1 MPSFLYAEKTV
12 PPGIGM
18 GSYSAGHI
26 FWILLSALAIW
37 GAISYYK
44 KADWDKRRK
53 MLRTIVIAMFAD
65 EALKWF
71 VTIPT
76 GQWNWAYLPLHLC
89 SVSMFAALLHYKTGN
104 PMTKEFLFA
113 VSLPGAAMALLFP
126 NWTSLPFLNI
136 MCMHSFSIHLLIVI
150 YPCLLLAGGFIPD
163 IRHLPRLVLYLLLGS
178 AAAFAVNSVLGTNFF
193 FMNGADEG
201 NPLSMLEKLA
211 GPWYRLGFL
220 LIALILWSAMYGSVY
235 LIKRKNSSSKIREK
249 ENG

>member
-1 MPSFLYAEKTV
+1 MPDFLYAEKSV

-26 FWILLSALAIW
+26 FWIILSALAIYC
-37 GAISYYK
+37 ATRYYR
-44 KADWDKRRK
+44 KADCGKRRR
-53 MLRTIVIAMFAD
+53 MRRNIVIAMFAD

-89 SVSMFAALLHYKTGN
+89 SMSMFVALLHYKTES
-104 PMTKEFLFA
+104 PMSKEFLFA

-126 NWTSLPFLNI
+126 NWSSLPFLNI

-150 YPCLLLAGGFIPD
+150 YPCLLLTEGFTPD
-163 IRHLPRLVLYLLLGS
+163 IRHLPRLVLYLISGS
-178 AAAFAVNSVLGTNFF
+178 VAAFAVNSVLGTNFF

-201 NPLSMLEKLA
+201 NPLSILETLV

-235 LIKRKNSSSKIREK
+235 LIKGKKGSMATE
-249 ENG
+249 EGQNG

>member
-1 MPSFLYAEKTV
+1 MSNFLYAEKTV

-26 FWILLSALAIW
+26 FWLILAAMAIYC
-37 GAISYYK
+37 ATRYYK
-44 KADWDKRRK
+44 ISDGERRRK
-53 MLRTIVIAMFAD
+53 MRRNIVIAMFAD

-89 SVSMFAALLHYKTGN
+89 SISMFVALLHYKTEN
-104 PMTKEFLFA
+104 PMSKEFLFA

-126 NWTSLPFLNI
+126 NWSSLPFFNI
-136 MCMHSFSIHLLIVI
+136 MCMHSFSIHILIVI
-150 YPCLLLAGGFIPD
+150 YPCLLLSEGFTPD
-163 IRHLPRLVLYLLLGS
+163 IRHLPRLILYLLLGS

-201 NPLSMLEKLA
+201 NPLSILESLV

-220 LIALILWSAMYGSVY
+220 LIAIILWSAMYGSVR
-235 LIKRKNSSSKIREK
+235 LIKRKKSFGAMEAGQ
-249 ENG
+249 NG

>member
-1 MPSFLYAEKTV
+1 
-12 PPGIGM
+12 M

-26 FWILLSALAIW
+26 FWILLSVLVIWYAINH
-37 GAISYYK
+37 YK
-44 KADWDKRRK
+44 KADVEKRRK
-53 MLRTIVIAMFAD
+53 MLRNIVIAMFAD

-89 SVSMFAALLHYKTGN
+89 SMSMFVALLHYKTGSSLS
-104 PMTKEFLFA
+104 KEFLFA

-126 NWTSLPFLNI
+126 NWTSLPFFNI

-163 IRHLPRLVLYLLLGS
+163 IRQLPRLVLYLLLGS
-178 AAAFAVNSVLGTNFF
+178 AAAFAINSVLDTNFF

-201 NPLSMLEKLA
+201 NPLSILEGLV

-220 LIALILWSAMYGSVY
+220 LIALILWSVMYGSVY
-235 LIKRKNSSSKIREK
+235 LIKRKKSLRETGQK
-249 ENG
+249 V

>member
-1 MPSFLYAEKTV
+1 MSNFLYAEKTV

-26 FWILLSALAIW
+26 FWLILSAVSIYCAVR
-37 GAISYYK
+37 YYK
-44 KADWDKRRK
+44 KADREKQKRMQRN
-53 MLRTIVIAMFAD
+53 IVIAMFAD

-89 SVSMFAALLHYKTGN
+89 SISMFVAFWHYKTES
-104 PMTKEFLFA
+104 PMSKEFLFA

-126 NWTSLPFLNI
+126 NWSSLPFLNI

-150 YPCLLLAGGFIPD
+150 YPCLLLAEGFTPN

-178 AAAFAVNSVLGTNFF
+178 AAAFGVNSVLKTNFF

-201 NPLSMLEKLA
+201 NPLSILEKLI

-220 LIALILWSAMYGSVY
+220 FIALVLWSLMYGSVY
-235 LIKRKNSSSKIREK
+235 LIKKRNNFGLIREGQ
-249 ENG
+249 NN